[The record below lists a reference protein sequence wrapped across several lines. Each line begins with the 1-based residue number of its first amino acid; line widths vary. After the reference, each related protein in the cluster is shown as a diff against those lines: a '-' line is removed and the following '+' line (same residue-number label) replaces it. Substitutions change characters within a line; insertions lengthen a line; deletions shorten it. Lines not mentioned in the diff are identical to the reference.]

1 MKNVPWYIQDDKDN
15 LLDYLENKT
24 KTKKTCKKLKHQIKT
39 RSC

>member
-24 KTKKTCKKLKHQIKT
+24 KIKKNM
-39 RSC
+39 